1 MTNAMSK
8 NGFES
13 PCIRRNLESA
23 AMPAA
28 RALKHHDMTVDLPY
42 TKYICEQNNTHKDE
56 IFFSSSTLIHMPP
69 CRVTQGRRSNNND
82 FPKQ

>member
-1 MTNAMSK
+1 MTNTMSK

-42 TKYICEQNNTHKDE
+42 TKYICEQNNT
-56 IFFSSSTLIHMPP
+56 
-69 CRVTQGRRSNNND
+69 QG
-82 FPKQ
+82 